1 MPRILHLRGLKSKS
15 LRLSKHGK
23 ITQPSAK
30 GGATKQYRNGNDESY
45 HTNLGLLRNS
55 LKSLNIS
62 KPKHKS
68 KYIEF

>member
-1 MPRILHLRGLKSKS
+1 MPRILNLRGLKNKT

-23 ITQPSAK
+23 ITQPSLT
-30 GGATKQYRNGNDESY
+30 GGAIKQSRNGNDDY

>member
-1 MPRILHLRGLKSKS
+1 MPHILHLRKIKSKN
-15 LRLSKHGK
+15 LRLNRHGK
-23 ITQPSAK
+23 VRKPSTT
-30 GGATKQYRNGNDESY
+30 GGALKQNRSSNDDH

>member
-1 MPRILHLRGLKSKS
+1 MPRILHLLGIKHKN
-15 LRLSKHGK
+15 LRLNRHGK
-23 ITQPSAK
+23 VHKPSTT
-30 GGATKQYRNGNDESY
+30 GGALKQHRSSNDSY